1 MGNKT
6 NPEFMLMLLLFEV
19 LNTQLVKLTL
29 WFFLTTLELKMFS
42 ILNHSGPIF
51 MSLAHF
57 YDLKKSPPEEKTAQ
71 HQFDI

>member
-6 NPEFMLMLLLFEV
+6 NPEFMLILFLCEV
-19 LNTQLVKLTL
+19 LNKQLVKLTL
-29 WFFLTTLELKMFS
+29 WFFLTTHELKVSS
-42 ILNHSGPIF
+42 ILSRSGPIF

-57 YDLKKSPPEEKTAQ
+57 YDLKKSPPEEKTA

>member
-6 NPEFMLMLLLFEV
+6 NPEFMLILLLFEV
-19 LNTQLVKLTL
+19 LNKQLVKLTL
-29 WFFLTTLELKMFS
+29 WFFLTTHELKVSS
-42 ILNHSGPIF
+42 ILSRSGPIF

-57 YDLKKSPPEEKTAQ
+57 YDLKKSPPEEKTA